1 MIAFSYWI
9 NIRWPKFKFAAPYW
23 YLFFYT
29 CISYV
34 GTYKIH
40 HYIKIYYLQIRTLK
54 CQIWFTYKFSM
65 LSNITNTTYRAH
77 QEYNCVND
85 DDHQYRRNGLFT
97 RLSNY
102 YFFLV
107 YWCSAANRSV
117 TFLSQY
123 YMSIFLVCNV
133 SGMLVFHLFLCF
145 YYQHLF
151 LIGRLLF
158 LC

>member
-1 MIAFSYWI
+1 MIFLKQNKFLYMRKRISSSEV
-9 NIRWPKFKFAAPYW
+9 IRFCIKVHRKIKHLMKIAKSCFDYIFLLDKHKMAKIFNFAAPYW

-40 HYIKIYYLQIRTLK
+40 HHTKIYYLQFRTLK

-85 DDHQYRRNGLFT
+85 DDHQYRRNGL
-97 RLSNY
+97 LY
-102 YFFLV
+102 KV
-107 YWCSAANRSV
+107 E
-117 TFLSQY
+117 
-123 YMSIFLVCNV
+123 
-133 SGMLVFHLFLCF
+133 
-145 YYQHLF
+145 
-151 LIGRLLF
+151 
-158 LC
+158 